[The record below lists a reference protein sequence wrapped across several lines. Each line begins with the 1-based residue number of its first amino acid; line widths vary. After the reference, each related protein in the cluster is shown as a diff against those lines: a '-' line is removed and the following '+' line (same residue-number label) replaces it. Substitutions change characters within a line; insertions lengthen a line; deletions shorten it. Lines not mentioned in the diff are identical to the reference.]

1 LHPSPV
7 STSLSIGTIVH
18 PKATIFA
25 VGGEIIIG
33 SNNIIEEG
41 AIIVNR
47 RREAM
52 RIGDLNLFSVHSRI
66 ESPSVGDFNTFS
78 PRSQTSS
85 TTRVTDCC
93 TVGAGC
99 TLIPRIQ
106 AGKVFPEEEAME
118 EDEVVGNG
126 LEEETLQPYT
136 VLYLTG
142 EGDAGRVVNR
152 RVWDGRGEAA
162 ERDMRI
168 KQAEYLREVSLPAL
182 VLTEEFELTFN
193 LAVQMLPRVC
203 RVRAP

>member
-1 LHPSPV
+1 
-7 STSLSIGTIVH
+7 
-18 PKATIFA
+18 
-25 VGGEIIIG
+25 
-33 SNNIIEEG
+33 
-41 AIIVNR
+41 
-47 RREAM
+47 M

-66 ESPSVGDFNTFS
+66 ESASVGDFNTFS

-93 TVGAGC
+93 TIGPGC

-106 AGKVFPEEEAME
+106 AGKVFPEEQAMD
-118 EDEVVGNG
+118 EDEVVGSG

-142 EGDAGRVVNR
+142 EGDEGRIVNR

-168 KQAEYLREVSLPAL
+168 KQAEYLKEVRHFYRIGMERLD
-182 VLTEEFELTFN
+182 
-193 LAVQMLPRVC
+193 
-203 RVRAP
+203 